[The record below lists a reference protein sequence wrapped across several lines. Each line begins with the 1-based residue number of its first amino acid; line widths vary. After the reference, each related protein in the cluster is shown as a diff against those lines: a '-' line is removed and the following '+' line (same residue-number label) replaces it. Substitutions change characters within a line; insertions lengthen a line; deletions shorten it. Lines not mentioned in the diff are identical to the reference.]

1 MLHVSIF
8 QALPFAVI
16 LNAIEN
22 IHGVYCAKHLSLQ
35 SSPTRCIEQGA
46 QRCVAKSPEDAS
58 FCAIAL
64 FFIATINKLSPSTQL
79 KMIHTWLLA
88 PLALECVHICAVTL
102 TAPPIWQES
111 LVIANH
117 GAAQHQF
124 WPMAINRKGLCQMV
138 KTVHSRTSHHWSTHD
153 VTVVGFLTISS
164 HNVPAQQCLY

>member
-1 MLHVSIF
+1 MASKMNIKTHHSSSI
-8 QALPFAVI
+8 QASGIFAVAYVACVNIPGSSICCYLECHREHSWCQLCLTPFA
-16 LNAIEN
+16 
-22 IHGVYCAKHLSLQ
+22 AKRS
-35 SSPTRCIEQGA
+35 TRCIEQGV
-46 QRCVAKSPEDAS
+46 QHCVAKSPEDAS

-64 FFIATINKLSPSTQL
+64 FFIVTINKLSPSTRL
-79 KMIHTWLLA
+79 KMIHNWLLA

-138 KTVHSRTSHHWSTHD
+138 KTVHSRTSHH
-153 VTVVGFLTISS
+153 
-164 HNVPAQQCLY
+164 